1 MKIRYTIYSKILISI
16 FAFVAIFILRFGLKY
31 NFEPIGMLLF
41 PSLLLFLYNRNGL
54 KRYYIQSNSN
64 NNCIYILGT
73 FQLYRYNIIIFRRI
87 NSLSVFNDYQIHFK
101 KVIFPYQV
109 VFIAKIEI
117 YNRLIN
123 IIIKY
128 SNIALYIY
136 ENTTFYN
143 QGIHTIFNA
152 ILQLSNV

>member
-54 KRYYIQSNSN
+54 KNDIIFSLIATII
-64 NNCIYILGT
+64 IYILGT

-87 NSLSVFNDYQIHFK
+87 NSLSMFNDY
-101 KVIFPYQV
+101 
-109 VFIAKIEI
+109 
-117 YNRLIN
+117 
-123 IIIKY
+123 
-128 SNIALYIY
+128 
-136 ENTTFYN
+136 
-143 QGIHTIFNA
+143 
-152 ILQLSNV
+152 